1 MVTDSSKGICAAGVG
16 TKLIVAKTWGDTSEL
31 NPGPIRAGV
40 TDPGAVAL
48 TYAHSVDVR
57 L

>member
-1 MVTDSSKGICAAGVG
+1 MVTNSSVGVRAAGIG
-16 TKLIVAKTWGDTSEL
+16 TKLIVAKTWGETSEL
-31 NPGPIRAGV
+31 NPGPVRAGV
-40 TDPGAVAL
+40 TGPGAVGL